1 VQHLARSPR
10 IGLGCQNIP
19 VLSISPATSDHADL
33 EALLFTPQW
42 KVHRAVS
49 LPSAL
54 SQLRHLRPIPVV
66 VCERNLV
73 QVTWQEVLM
82 ETVLLREPPCFIITS
97 RFADDYL
104 WAEAL
109 NLGAYDVLT
118 KPFDPIELTRAV
130 SLAWQH
136 SESRRP
142 ITRTPSIVSRVAAA

>member
-104 WAEAL
+104 WADSRGQ
-109 NLGAYDVLT
+109 LGLAAQRISAPNHPHAVDCLEGRGRLET
-118 KPFDPIELTRAV
+118 MTAPHTRG
-130 SLAWQH
+130 SL
-136 SESRRP
+136 
-142 ITRTPSIVSRVAAA
+142 